1 MESKSTFILRRIH
14 LIKPVLEEYLQDY
27 DPCWF
32 KARYRKPYEKF
43 YETIKMAIIEFI
55 YGVENGDENDVW
67 DDLDFVNL
75 VRDEFDYYFKDII
88 ENYYNSKECR
98 DDKRIKKKTITEN
111 KFDSTRSKLVKSI
124 RKFGFN
130 ETLNRFSL
138 SFKTAEKIFQGTR
151 LLRLTCC
158 GLEDVF
164 YELYKESPK
173 RYESKDGKMRVEL
186 DYDSALRFTVI
197 SEENKDSLEGYAT
210 PYYDCVCEVPIDFR
224 YYNWKSDGKIKYDEI
239 ENYFIYSMVD
249 KEFRSIPEMR
259 DWFLNDYPEILIKY
273 AKEVFKDHKR

>member
-1 MESKSTFILRRIH
+1 MEPKSTFILRRIH
-14 LIKPVLEEYLQDY
+14 LIKPVLVEYLQDY

-32 KARYRKPYEKF
+32 KTRYRKPYEKF

-98 DDKRIKKKTITEN
+98 EDKRIKKKTITEN

-186 DYDSALRFTVI
+186 DYDTALRFTVI

-224 YYNWKSDGKIKYDEI
+224 YYTWKSDGKIKYDEI
-239 ENYFIYSMVD
+239 ENYFKYSMVD

>member
-1 MESKSTFILRRIH
+1 MEPKSTFILRRIH

-55 YGVENGDENDVW
+55 YGVESGYENDVW

-98 DDKRIKKKTITEN
+98 EDKRIKKKTITEN

-158 GLEDVF
+158 SLEDVF

-186 DYDSALRFTVI
+186 DYDTALRFTVI

-224 YYNWKSDGKIKYDEI
+224 YYIWKSDGKTKYDEI
-239 ENYFIYSMVD
+239 ENYFTYSMVD

-273 AKEVFKDHKR
+273 AKEVFKDHRR